1 MHTLTENRVL
11 QQCKH
16 PFLTV
21 SLVMS
26 GFQINPCQQP
36 TVFLVLLFLIDYDC
50 FLSLIYCCS
59 YFFQELRYSFQT
71 RDRLVFVME
80 YVNGGEVRGQS
91 YINRGRGNWKH
102 RKDPLHVSTLP
113 HLLFCSFLTS
123 PQGKT
128 HLP

>member
-26 GFQINPCQQP
+26 GFQINHVLPVTYLTLG
-36 TVFLVLLFLIDYDC
+36 TVVFHWLPLFFVHCILFFL
-50 FLSLIYCCS
+50 
-59 YFFQELRYSFQT
+59 FFQELRYSFQT

-80 YVNGGEVRGQS
+80 YVNGGEVREQS
-91 YINRGRGNWKH
+91 YINKGRGSGNTG
-102 RKDPLHVSTLP
+102 RTLSMFP
-113 HLLFCSFLTS
+113 PSHIFPSVNF
-123 PQGKT
+123 
-128 HLP
+128 